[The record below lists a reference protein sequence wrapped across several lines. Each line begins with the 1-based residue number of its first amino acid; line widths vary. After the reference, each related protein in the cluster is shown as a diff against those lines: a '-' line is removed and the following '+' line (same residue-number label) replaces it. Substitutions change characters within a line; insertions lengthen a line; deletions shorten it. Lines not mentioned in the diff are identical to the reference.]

1 MKKDRE
7 DCRTTF
13 AVTLRDALQRH
24 RKRTGESAREVCEKI
39 GLGEK
44 GYRWLRKISSK
55 GISHVR
61 TDRHADLKKVCNHI
75 DLNYAWLFAVAFGSA
90 EKSSTDFAKIVALGI
105 AEAARQSGTP
115 VHNWHEI
122 GRKFQ
127 SDLEE
132 MISGFLHKFSGEFG
146 RHLASELAEEVR
158 REQVAE
164 SKRKADKEA
173 AADKALW
180 EQKTAAWGESAT
192 PPAFPVIRKEIWHQN
207 NNRAIADTE
216 IHEDT
221 WNVRPLTNQ
230 PNTAIEVSVEA
241 THRSYATNS
250 HGRRSDRLLAT
261 ERRIW
266 RATVYFDEHWHIVKE
281 IDYSHVAPPEPT
293 KET

>member
-1 MKKDRE
+1 MQHSL
-7 DCRTTF
+7 CS
-13 AVTLRDALQRH
+13 H
-24 RKRTGESAREVCEKI
+24 RN
-39 GLGEK
+39 
-44 GYRWLRKISSK
+44 
-55 GISHVR
+55 
-61 TDRHADLKKVCNHI
+61 ADLQKICDHI

-90 EKSSTDFAKIVALGI
+90 GKPSTDFAKIVALGI

-115 VHNWHEI
+115 VGNWHEI

-158 REQVAE
+158 QEQVAE
-164 SKRKADKEA
+164 SRRKADKEA

-180 EQKTAAWGESAT
+180 EQKTAASGDSVT
-192 PPAFPVIRKEIWHQN
+192 PPAFPVIREEIWHQN
-207 NNRAIADTE
+207 KDRAIADTE

-230 PNTAIEVSVEA
+230 PTTAIEVSVEV
-241 THRSYATNS
+241 THRSYSTNL
-250 HGRRSDRLLAT
+250 HGRRSNMLLAT

-266 RATVYFDEHWHIVKE
+266 RATMRFDGHWHIIEK
-281 IDYSHVAPPEPT
+281 IAYSHLTPLAAR
-293 KET
+293 